1 MRPAGGSRSGRC
13 SWWCTVLVGSMLVR
27 NACCLKQC
35 FLEPPI
41 LQGNVQAASVERTRQ
56 RGLPAT
62 ASTLRCRPPLANA
75 AQQPI
80 LLSHRACHSTAAGF
94 CQPTDTMKLKKLG
107 SSDLEVSDVC
117 LVSGWLRARSH
128 CDVRS
133 LAAIG
138 GAVTGGLP
146 AALPA
151 AAIHRRRLHWRPA
164 LPICTL
170 PASALQGT
178 MTW

>member
-1 MRPAGGSRSGRC
+1 
-13 SWWCTVLVGSMLVR
+13 
-27 NACCLKQC
+27 
-35 FLEPPI
+35 
-41 LQGNVQAASVERTRQ
+41 
-56 RGLPAT
+56 
-62 ASTLRCRPPLANA
+62 
-75 AQQPI
+75 
-80 LLSHRACHSTAAGF
+80 
-94 CQPTDTMKLKKLG
+94 MKLKKLG